1 MPTDGGLLTGKEA
14 QYPMGIE
21 SVQFE
26 QWNDQESVIS
36 RGLPKEFSMQQA
48 LFYLTRSILE
58 TLHRVQDDKVY
69 KLILIED
76 KLVLIEV
83 GVSEDHRLEIRFV
96 NGIPNPAE
104 RILTAEYVWDW
115 LDLETDL
122 SQFYQMAEADP
133 LLQKLAVRHYGLRII
148 GIPDLFEALCWAIMG
163 QQINLT
169 FAYTLKKRFVEN
181 FGTHLDWEGHRYW
194 LFPTIQRIAELSAM
208 DLTKLQITG
217 KKAEYMIDL
226 AKLMEKGGLSKQ
238 QLINMG
244 DFKAAEKALVSI
256 RGIGPWT
263 ANYVLMRCLRNS
275 AAFPIEDV
283 GLHNALKLQLQL
295 DQKPTLEE
303 IKRHALGWTNWEA
316 YATFYLWKSLD

>member
-1 MPTDGGLLTGKEA
+1 MPTVNETLL
-14 QYPMGIE
+14 
-21 SVQFE
+21 FE
-26 QWNDQESVIS
+26 KWHDQESLIS
-36 RGLPKEFSMQQA
+36 RDLPKEFSMQQA
-48 LFYLTRSILE
+48 LFYLTRSIHE

-76 KLVLIEV
+76 EPILIEV
-83 GVSEDHRLEIRFV
+83 GVTENHRLEIRFV
-96 NGIPNPAE
+96 NGIPQPAK
-104 RILTAEYVWDW
+104 RMIAAEYVWDW

-122 SQFYQMAEADP
+122 ALFYQMAEADP
-133 LLQKLAVRHYGLRII
+133 LLHKLAKQHYGLRII

-169 FAYTLKKRFVEN
+169 FAYTLKKRFVES
-181 FGTHLDWEGHRYW
+181 FGTCLDWEDQPYW
-194 LFPTIQRIAELSAM
+194 LFPGIQRIAKLSTE

-226 AKLMEKGGLSKQ
+226 AKLMEKGDLSKQ
-238 QLINMG
+238 QLADMG
-244 DFKAAEKALVSI
+244 DFKATEKALVSI

-263 ANYVLMRCLRNS
+263 ANYVLMRCLRNA

-283 GLHNALKLQLQL
+283 GLHNALKLHLQL
-295 DQKPTLEE
+295 DQKPSLEE
-303 IKRHALGWTNWEA
+303 IRKHAAGWTNWEA